1 MGTTGTMTIW
11 EFFHAGGFV
20 MWPLLA
26 LSLGALAVI
35 FERFYAFKTAPSP
48 REVAASRWVERD
60 AQRLAL
66 DLERNLPLLY
76 ATAALAPLLG
86 LLGTVVGMIS
96 TFNALANARSSGNT
110 DAVLSGIGEA
120 LYATASGIFVALV
133 AMAAY
138 TFFAARARRLIAEVE
153 ALASENEAKDEAQN
167 QA

>member
-1 MGTTGTMTIW
+1 MTFL

-26 LSLGALAVI
+26 LSLGSVAVI
-35 FERFYAFKTAPSP
+35 LERFYTFQTAPKP
-48 REVAASRWVERD
+48 REIAVSLHVERD

-66 DLERNLPLLY
+66 DLERNLPLLS

-96 TFNALANARSSGNT
+96 TFNALATARQSGNT

-120 LYATASGIFVALV
+120 LYATASGIFIALV

-138 TFFAARARRLIAEVE
+138 TFFAARVRRILVEIEV
-153 ALASENEAKDEAQN
+153 LATENETQIAA
-167 QA
+167 